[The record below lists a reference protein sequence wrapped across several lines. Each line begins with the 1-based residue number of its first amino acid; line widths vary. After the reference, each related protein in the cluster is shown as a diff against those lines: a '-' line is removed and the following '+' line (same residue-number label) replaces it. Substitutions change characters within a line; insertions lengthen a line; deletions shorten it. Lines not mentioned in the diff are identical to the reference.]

1 MMNMEE
7 NVVAEPDASL
17 LNEADKWILSRVNR
31 LSKDVT
37 ENMDKFE
44 LGIAV
49 QKVYDFIW
57 DEFCD
62 WYVETAKYRIYHK
75 RKKKRLQT
83 AIWVLKTVLKQALKL
98 LHPFMPFI
106 RGDLQRTGPGR
117 RISDDVRVA
126 TVSCRVGFPGR
137 RKCDGT
143 CKRDHTR
150 YPQYARR
157 DECSEQP

>member
-1 MMNMEE
+1 M
-7 NVVAEPDASL
+7 L
-17 LNEADKWILSRVNR
+17 
-31 LSKDVT
+31 T

-75 RKKKRLQT
+75 EEEKAAADCVL
-83 AIWVLKTVLKQALKL
+83 WVLKTVLKQAVEITSSVYAVY
-98 LHPFMPFI
+98 H
-106 RGDLQRTGPGR
+106 RGDLQRTGTGR
-117 RISDDVRVA
+117 RIADDVRVA
-126 TVSCRVGFPGR
+126 TVSCGVGFPGR

-143 CKRDHTR
+143 CKRDHTW

-157 DECSEQP
+157 DEMFRTTARQKYMSCVRILKSVTESAHWRTPSSR

>member
-1 MMNMEE
+1 MECIQIYLMNMEE

-17 LNEADKWILSRVNR
+17 LNEADKWILSRVNT
-31 LSKDVT
+31 LAKDVT

-75 RKKKRLQT
+75 EEETEGCRLCT
-83 AIWVLKTVLKQALKL
+83 LDIEDRARTGVEAASSVYAVCD
-98 LHPFMPFI
+98 
-106 RGDLQRTGPGR
+106 RRDLQRTGAGR
-117 RISDDVRVA
+117 RISDDVRA
-126 TVSCRVGFPGR
+126 GHVS
-137 RKCDGT
+137 
-143 CKRDHTR
+143 
-150 YPQYARR
+150 
-157 DECSEQP
+157 